1 VSPQIRIIST
11 ITMLPK
17 GHYQVASGLTR
28 IYSYANFDEYVSETI
43 KENVEML
50 LEGTEPLDDCISR
63 SLTGKPSLYI
73 RRIKKQFGP
82 INKRLKQMAKEEND
96 N

>member
-1 VSPQIRIIST
+1 
-11 ITMLPK
+11 
-17 GHYQVASGLTR
+17 
-28 IYSYANFDEYVSETI
+28 
-43 KENVEML
+43 ML

-73 RRIKKQFGP
+73 RQIKKQFGP
-82 INKRLKQMAKEEND
+82 INKRLKQTAKEENE

>member
-1 VSPQIRIIST
+1 MT
-11 ITMLPK
+11 T
-17 GHYQVASGLTR
+17 QV
-28 IYSYANFDEYVSETI
+28 EYVSETI

-50 LEGTEPLDDCISR
+50 LEGTEPLDDYTSR
-63 SLTGKPSLYI
+63 NLTGKPSLYI

-82 INKRLKQMAKEEND
+82 INKRLKQMTKEENE